1 MENNGLTIDQRI
13 RELTMKADLAQKTG
27 NIALMEEIDAQIR
40 QLQEAKWE
48 LFKNAYP
55 EEEGVKQM

>member
-13 RELTMKADLAQKTG
+13 RELNMKADLAQIK
-27 NIALMEEIDAQIR
+27 